1 MNFRLIF
8 VLDLLDGVVVH
19 AKRGER
25 EKYEPVHLFSSIV
38 GSSDP
43 VRIMEELKPA
53 DVYIADLNRLMGTGS
68 NKGIIKEI
76 RDTNRKARIMVD
88 YGVKTADDLE
98 EAAEAG
104 IADSIILGTE
114 TASMELIDV
123 VSKNDNLDIS
133 VSVSVDLF
141 NKRVLTKDK
150 HVQTDPLLLIN
161 ELNEY
166 RGVRDVIVLE
176 LDRVGTKSGI
186 DFDFLARAVD
196 ASEHNILC
204 GGGVS
209 GCEDVDKMQEIGV
222 KGALVATAV
231 HDGSIPVSLLRLRSN
246 KLQLINHEIPRD

>member
-43 VRIMEELKPA
+43 VRIIEELKPA

-76 RDTNRKARIMVD
+76 RDNNRKARIMVD
-88 YGVKTADDLE
+88 YGVKTVADLE

-123 VSKNDNLDIS
+123 VSKNDNSDI
-133 VSVSVDLF
+133 SVSVDLF
-141 NKRVLTKDK
+141 NKQVLTKDK
-150 HVQTDPLLLIN
+150 HVQTDPLLLLN

-196 ASEHNILC
+196 VSEHNILC

-209 GCEDVDKMQEIGV
+209 GCEDVDKMRRLGV

-231 HDGSIPVSLLRLRSN
+231 HDGSIPVPLLRLRT
-246 KLQLINHEIPRD
+246 K

>member
-38 GSSDP
+38 DSSDP
-43 VRIMEELKPA
+43 VRIIEELKPA

-76 RDTNRKARIMVD
+76 RDTNRKARLMVD
-88 YGVKTADDLE
+88 YGVKTVADLE

-123 VSKNDNLDIS
+123 VSKNEDLDIS

-141 NKRVLTKDK
+141 NKHVLTKDK
-150 HVQTDPLLLIN
+150 HVKTDPLLLIN

-166 RGVRDVIVLE
+166 RVRDVIVLE

-196 ASEHNILC
+196 VSEHNILC

-209 GCEDVDKMQEIGV
+209 GCEDVDKMQGIGV

-231 HDGSIPVSLLRLRSN
+231 HDGSIPVPLLRLRT
-246 KLQLINHEIPRD
+246 K

>member
-25 EKYEPVHLFSSIV
+25 EQYAPVHLFSSIV

-43 VRIMEELKPA
+43 VRIMEKLKPA

-76 RDTNRKARIMVD
+76 RDNNRKARIMVD

-98 EAAEAG
+98 EAADAE

-114 TASMELIDV
+114 TASMELIGE

-133 VSVSVDLF
+133 ISVDIF
-141 NKRVLTKDK
+141 NKQVLTKDK
-150 HVQTDPLLLIN
+150 HVKTDPLLLIH

-186 DFDFLARAVD
+186 DFNFLARAVD
-196 ASEHNILC
+196 VSEHNILC

-209 GCEDVDKMQEIGV
+209 GCEDVDKMQGIGV

-231 HDGSIPVSLLRLRSN
+231 HDGSIPVPLLRLRT
-246 KLQLINHEIPRD
+246 K

>member
-19 AKRGER
+19 AKKGER

-43 VRIMEELKPA
+43 VRIMEELKPV

-68 NKGIIKEI
+68 NKRITKEI
-76 RDTNRKARIMVD
+76 RDNNRKARLMVD
-88 YGVKTADDLE
+88 YGVKTVDDLE
-98 EAAEAG
+98 EAAEAE

-123 VSKNDNLDIS
+123 VSKNDKLDIS
-133 VSVSVDLF
+133 VSVDIF
-141 NKRVLTKDK
+141 NKHVLTKDK
-150 HVQTDPLLLIN
+150 HMQTDPLLLIN
-161 ELNEY
+161 KLNEY
-166 RGVRDVIVLE
+166 RCIRDVIVLE

-186 DFDFLARAVD
+186 DFDFLACAVD

-209 GCEDVDKMQEIGV
+209 GCEDVDEMQGIGV

-231 HDGSIPVSLLRLRSN
+231 HDGSIPVSLLR
-246 KLQLINHEIPRD
+246 KEVA

>member
-25 EKYEPVHLFSSIV
+25 EKYEPIHLFSSIV

-43 VRIMEELKPA
+43 VRIIEVLKPV

-68 NKGIIKEI
+68 NRRIIKEI
-76 RDTNRKARIMVD
+76 RDNNRKARIMVD

-114 TASMELIDV
+114 TASMELIDE

-141 NKRVLTKDK
+141 NKHVLTKDTRVK
-150 HVQTDPLLLIN
+150 TDPLLLIN

-196 ASEHNILC
+196 VSEHNILC

-209 GCEDVDKMQEIGV
+209 GCEDVDKMRRLGV